1 MVLKLD
7 HVVAH
12 RINWESKPQNII
24 ALAEALSLGLEL
36 FVFIDDNPV
45 ECELMRAELPQV
57 MTLLLPPE
65 DQIEFVPFA
74 SLGVRQG
81 GRHRGG

>member
-1 MVLKLD
+1 MLLKLE

-12 RINWESKPQNII
+12 RINWSPKPQNIVE
-24 ALAEALSLGLEL
+24 LAQSLNLGLDS

-57 MTLLLPPE
+57 LTLQLPCE
-65 DQIEFVPFA
+65 DQIEPF
-74 SLGVRQG
+74 
-81 GRHRGG
+81 